1 MKYKKSTGTKFLE
14 YIEINPKLRYKDMQL
29 FFFKNKYPTRPI
41 TDMSN
46 GFYCTNIQKL
56 IGKGHIKKDSNKK
69 YSLTKSGKKYQK
81 TPYAETQQEREKYKE
96 NTIRYKAVNEYWKT
110 ERMNFQLKLKEVDA
124 RGHVETVSEL
134 IALLNEFP
142 GHLKIDVAIDPEIN
156 ATGPIASTVCVDS
169 ESNMRLITL
178 FPTHTEAV

>member
-1 MKYKKSTGTKFLE
+1 
-14 YIEINPKLRYKDMQL
+14 
-29 FFFKNKYPTRPI
+29 
-41 TDMSN
+41 
-46 GFYCTNIQKL
+46 
-56 IGKGHIKKDSNKK
+56 
-69 YSLTKSGKKYQK
+69 
-81 TPYAETQQEREKYKE
+81 
-96 NTIRYKAVNEYWKT
+96 
-110 ERMNFQLKLKEVDA
+110 MNFQLKLKEVDA